1 MEGYKRS
8 QRVASRMREELTLL
22 LRGLNDPRLGGATI
36 TRVELT
42 DDLAFARVLVRQE
55 LIEPDEAGRKR
66 MLRGFEAAS
75 GRLRQQVGRALGL
88 RHAPKLRFL
97 YDKKQDAAI
106 RVEEILREIKS
117 EKGDP

>member
-22 LRGLNDPRLGGATI
+22 LRGLSDPRLAGAVI

-55 LIEPDEAGRKR
+55 LLTPDEPAQKR

-75 GRLRQQVGRALGL
+75 SRLRQQVGKALGL
-88 RHAPKLRFL
+88 RHAPELRFL
-97 YDKKQDAAI
+97 YDSGQDAAM
-106 RVEEILREIKS
+106 RVEEILREIAR
-117 EKGDP
+117 EKE